1 MFSSQVIV
9 KTDNRE
15 IKLPKDFRIV
25 PQWYQSTSYIP
36 SYTVEGEEYGGYN
49 DYDEEI
55 IYEDEMDKID
65 EYLKNEYN
73 IDPESDN
80 NTEFVENI
88 YYEAESY
95 IANYGLSLDIFKNSE
110 GFEFFIS
117 ELIDEYKLSDESI
130 EILLHN
136 KEFID
141 MYLEHNHNDAIL
153 IKDENK
159 EKLSN
164 CKMIIDLSKTDHI
177 FIGFDFSDSLF

>member
-9 KTDNRE
+9 KTTNRK

-36 SYTVEGEEYGGYN
+36 SYIVEGEEYGGYY
-49 DYDEEI
+49 DYDEGI

-65 EYLKNEYN
+65 EYLRNEYN
-73 IDPESDN
+73 INPESDN

-95 IANYGLSLDIFKNSE
+95 ITNYELSLDIFKNNE
-110 GFEFFIS
+110 GFEAFIS
-117 ELIDEYKLSDESI
+117 ELIDEYELSDESI
-130 EILLHN
+130 EILLYN

-141 MYLEHNHNDAIL
+141 MYLKHNHNDAIL
-153 IKDENK
+153 IKNENK

-177 FIGFDFSDSLF
+177 FIGFYFSDSLL